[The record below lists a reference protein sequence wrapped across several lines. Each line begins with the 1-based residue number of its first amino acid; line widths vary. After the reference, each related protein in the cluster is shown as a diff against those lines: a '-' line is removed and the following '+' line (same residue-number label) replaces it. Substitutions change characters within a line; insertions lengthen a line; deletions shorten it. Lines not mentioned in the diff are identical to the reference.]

1 MADRVL
7 ILDDDED
14 LREVLAELFRGTLG
28 IDCVGAASMD
38 ELLEQRDRA
47 LSCKLAVLDVNLGP
61 QSPSG
66 FQAYSWLRSQ
76 GFAGR
81 IVFLTGHAATRA
93 DVQEARLQWRSEG
106 SREKPRCHGKRSPR
120 SLREDSTVTSTHR
133 LELQRAWRTCLFAAL
148 LNAFGVP
155 LDWPIGR
162 QVPGMPWWPYA
173 FSVTIGALLAAFL
186 LGARRRVHSVRVIS
200 VLFVVNAVATLVV
213 LWVAGEHYATAQRT
227 WVPFQ
232 PNKLGGD
239 DRRLAFAPDI
249 WAGLLSIAGYTGAAV
264 LQLLHVRPPAVRER
278 LPLGEPW
285 AMLAFGAF
293 SVVLLAYRA
302 RQFALRARARAG
314 APRQRVASSGWRACS
329 TRGPGPGKLAD
340 PDSRSPLRR
349 SFARTTRSF
358 EREARLIAR
367 FPGA

>member
-1 MADRVL
+1 M
-7 ILDDDED
+7 
-14 LREVLAELFRGTLG
+14 
-28 IDCVGAASMD
+28 
-38 ELLEQRDRA
+38 
-47 LSCKLAVLDVNLGP
+47 
-61 QSPSG
+61 
-66 FQAYSWLRSQ
+66 
-76 GFAGR
+76 
-81 IVFLTGHAATRA
+81 
-93 DVQEARLQWRSEG
+93 
-106 SREKPRCHGKRSPR
+106 
-120 SLREDSTVTSTHR
+120 TSTHR

-200 VLFVVNAVATLVV
+200 VLFVVNAAATLVV
-213 LWVAGEHYATAQRT
+213 LWVAGEHYATAERT

-232 PNKLGGD
+232 PNKLGAMTVA
-239 DRRLAFAPDI
+239 LLAPDI
-249 WAGLLSIAGYTGAAV
+249 WAGLLSIAGYTGTAV
-264 LQLLHVRPPAVRER
+264 LQLLMFAPAVRER

-302 RQFALRARARAG
+302 RQFALERALAREHAEAESLERLARLSLAVRDRANSPTQTLGLTASLLRAHH
-314 APRQRVASSGWRACS
+314 PE
-329 TRGPGPGKLAD
+329 L
-340 PDSRSPLRR
+340 
-349 SFARTTRSF
+349 

-367 FPGA
+367 SADKLAELNRLLVDEVAVSRLTRG